1 MPTSGK
7 EESTV
12 RFFEFAKLMHDN
24 YEEKAK
30 AGEFVV
36 ILIDAILDDTALEK
50 DSPNPLYG
58 LGNRHWR
65 PITAIDALFHKR
77 RPLRLFRVCPKRHLL
92 DSSKPIQWTR
102 WIT

>member
-7 EESTV
+7 EESAV

-36 ILIDAILDDTALEK
+36 ILIDAILDDAALEK
-50 DSPNPLYG
+50 ADPNPL
-58 LGNRHWR
+58 
-65 PITAIDALFHKR
+65 
-77 RPLRLFRVCPKRHLL
+77 
-92 DSSKPIQWTR
+92 
-102 WIT
+102 